1 MSSKTPNPGS
11 AEAVKRGCK
20 CPVIDNHHGKG
31 VPYGKDGAPRFWI
44 SERCPL
50 HWEDRH
56 D

>member
-11 AEAVKRGCK
+11 AEAVERGCK

-31 VPYGKDGAPRFWI
+31 VPYGKDGAPLFWI

-50 HWEDRH
+50 HWDHTH